1 MRVAVIG
8 GGIAGL
14 STAWGLARRGI
25 EVTLYEQGPIP
36 NPLGASGDHHR
47 IIRRAYGSHGGYQR
61 RITDA
66 YQAWDEM
73 WDDIGA
79 SHLVPCG
86 FLLISQFP
94 GDTADRMR
102 QGLEDLGDPY
112 ETFPAPE
119 AVRRYPYLDEAA
131 ISEVSF
137 SAEGGALMC
146 RLIATDL
153 LVWLRSNGV
162 SVCDDTRVAGID
174 HQAGIVTT
182 ASGDNESFDRVVITA
197 GAWVLGL
204 APDLAAELTP
214 WRTAVA
220 YTEPPADLADAWATS
235 PVILDTGGAD
245 SDGYILPPVRGAGL
259 KFGTG
264 KHRYQSPPNQNRD
277 VLPGEGAAILGH
289 FAPPF
294 ARLDEYRITD
304 VVSCAYTFTADEHFL
319 TRRIGR
325 STVVS
330 ACSGHGYKFGAAVG
344 LRVADAVVSGDD
356 AALVSWIE
364 ARD

>member
-8 GGIAGL
+8 AGIAGL
-14 STAWGLARRGI
+14 STAWGLARRGV

-47 IIRRAYGSHGGYQR
+47 IIRRAYGGHSGYQR

-66 YQAWDEM
+66 YLAWDALWE
-73 WDDIGA
+73 DIGA

-94 GDTADRMR
+94 GDSADRMR
-102 QGLEDLGDPY
+102 QGLADLGDPY
-112 ETFPAPE
+112 QTFPPDE
-119 AVRRYPYLDEAA
+119 AARRYPYLDQSSL
-131 ISEVSF
+131 SEVSF

-146 RLIATDL
+146 RMISTDL
-153 LVWLRSNGV
+153 LAWLKRHGV
-162 SVCDDTRVAGID
+162 TVRDHTRVAVVD
-174 HQAGIVTT
+174 HEAGRVTT
-182 ASGDNESFDRVVITA
+182 ATADSDRFDRIVVTA

-220 YTEPPADLADAWATS
+220 YAEPPADLADAWAAS
-235 PVILDTGGAD
+235 PVILDTGGAH

-264 KHRYQSPPNQNRD
+264 KHRYESGPDQNRD
-277 VLPGEGAAILGH
+277 VLPDEGAAILGH
-289 FAPPF
+289 FSPPF
-294 ARLDEYRITD
+294 ARLGEYRVTD

-319 TRRIGR
+319 ARRIGR

-344 LRVADAVVSGDD
+344 LRVADAVLSGDD
-356 AALVSWIE
+356 AALAAWIE